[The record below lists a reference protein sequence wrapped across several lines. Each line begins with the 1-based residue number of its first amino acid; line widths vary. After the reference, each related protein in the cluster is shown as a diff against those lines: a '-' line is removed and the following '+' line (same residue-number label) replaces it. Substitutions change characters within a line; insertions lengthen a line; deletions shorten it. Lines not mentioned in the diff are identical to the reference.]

1 MNVRIHDI
9 VAQTQVVDGDS
20 LLTPQVMARIV
31 RAVMQ
36 ARPHTIRSSALAVA
50 AAELMELHRITA
62 VAVLGADGVQ
72 AGRLVGLLTIGD
84 LMRAKVV

>member
-31 RAVMQ
+31 AAVMQ
-36 ARPHTIRSSALAVA
+36 ALQAQGEDDKARRRDTQLAGSACC
-50 AAELMELHRITA
+50 
-62 VAVLGADGVQ
+62 DGNS
-72 AGRLVGLLTIGD
+72 GRG
-84 LMRAKVV
+84 KP